1 LCSGGIESRRINR
14 LRWDKPPREADRLE
28 TLERMLE
35 KIETGRGAPA
45 AARQREDVLVKR
57 WFFLGNFGICDPR

>member
-14 LRWDKPPREADRLE
+14 LRWDKPPGEADRLE

-45 AARQREDVLVKR
+45 AAHQRDRMLS
-57 WFFLGNFGICDPR
+57 